1 MHHLACVL
9 LPLLLVP
16 LARAG
21 AGVCQDVGA
30 GQEAGQMEDKSMEE
44 ASGLA
49 MTRRSEG
56 GGVLKIYLKYLRQY
70 GTQNPTPT
78 LIFHQ
83 LSKCCFFYAIST
95 QHGPSIVPTKL
106 IRIALTPL

>member
-1 MHHLACVL
+1 MLRHLASVL
-9 LPLLLVP
+9 LPLLRAP

-56 GGVLKIYLKYLRQY
+56 GGVRLCRYYLHNAY
-70 GTQNPTPT
+70 T
-78 LIFHQ
+78 I
-83 LSKCCFFYAIST
+83 IST
-95 QHGPSIVPTKL
+95 GAVHHQ
-106 IRIALTPL
+106 